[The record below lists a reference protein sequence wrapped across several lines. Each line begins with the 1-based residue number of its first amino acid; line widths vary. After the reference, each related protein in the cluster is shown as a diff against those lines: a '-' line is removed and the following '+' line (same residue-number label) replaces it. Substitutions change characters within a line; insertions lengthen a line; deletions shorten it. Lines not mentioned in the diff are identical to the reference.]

1 MMNKNS
7 FCTINKYLFFATF
20 TILSC
25 CLTQQGFAK
34 AEQLLTLEYPQI
46 QTADSVAALFPK
58 TPDEID
64 SIYEMVTTTS
74 LEKLQQ
80 IIDIAPEERTFEN
93 TVLEFDKTLA
103 FFVIHLKR
111 IDAIQNVHPDEAM
124 RNKAEEAALGLTD
137 FIIDQFESNK
147 AVAQAINEY
156 QAGNRL
162 NENLNAE
169 RAYYLSNLLSAFHN
183 QGLDLEDE
191 MFEKVIDLKKQISSL
206 EMKFSNNIAQD
217 DSILRVKR
225 EDLDGIREDFIN
237 TLDVDGNEYILRC
250 DYPTRDQI
258 LRNCTMESTR
268 RDFSKVFANRG
279 YPENLTILN
288 QLVNKRDELAKLLGY
303 DSYAQLDTEA
313 QMAKNPE
320 TVDAFLDSLTPKA
333 LAESAEEWKAL
344 LAELPESV
352 VLTEDGKVKP
362 WDVSYLNAQFK
373 KKNLKVDNEKITE
386 YFPMESTLQ
395 SLLQIF
401 EKFLGLQFKS
411 VPVTGF
417 WDPSVQMVE
426 VRQVGEEKSSLLGYV
441 VLDLYP
447 RENKFSH
454 ACCESVIPP
463 MSFDGGATTQ
473 PALAIVIANFSKPT
487 KTKPSLLK
495 HGEVRTF
502 FHEFGHALHALLG
515 HAEMPTQAAY
525 NTTMDFVEAPSQL
538 LEEWMWEPTILKMI
552 SRHYL
557 TNEPMSD
564 EQIELLVKS
573 KDFGIGTM
581 TAQQISFAKL
591 SLELF
596 KEGQNKDLLQIQQ
609 QMHDIYS
616 PMTSYDPDN
625 HYICSFG
632 HLPGYA
638 AKYYGYLW
646 SKEFALKIFAY
657 IQSHGGLLDPVVGQR
672 YVSKVIGKGGSCD
685 PNELMEDFLGED
697 R

>member
-1 MMNKNS
+1 MNKSS
-7 FCTINKYLFFATF
+7 FSTKFNRCFFTVTLA
-20 TILSC
+20 ILTC
-25 CLTQQGFAK
+25 CLVQQGFAK
-34 AEQLLTLEYPQI
+34 AESSFILGYPRI
-46 QTADSVAALFPK
+46 QTADAVVALFPK

-64 SIYEMVTTTS
+64 SIYDMVTTTS
-74 LEKLQQ
+74 LEKLQE
-80 IIDIAPEERTFEN
+80 IIEIAPEERTFEN
-93 TVLEFDKTLA
+93 TVLAFDKTLA
-103 FFVIHLKR
+103 FCIVHLKR
-111 IDAIQNVHPDEAM
+111 IETIQMVHPDAAM
-124 RNKAEEAALGLTD
+124 RNKAEEATLALTD
-137 FIIDQFESNK
+137 FLIDQFDSNK
-147 AVAQAINEY
+147 AIARAINEY
-156 QAGNRL
+156 QTGNRL
-162 NENLNAE
+162 NEELNAE
-169 RAYYLSNLLSAFHN
+169 REYYLSNLLSSFHN
-183 QGLDLEDE
+183 AGLDLEGE
-191 MFEKVIDLKKQISSL
+191 LFEKVKELKKQISLL

-217 DSILRVKR
+217 DSSLRVNH
-225 EDLDGIREDFIN
+225 EDLAGVREDFIN
-237 TLDVDGNEYILRC
+237 NLSIEGDEYILRC

-258 LRNCTMESTR
+258 MRNCTVETTR

-288 QLVNKRDELAKLLGY
+288 QLVNKRDELAHLLGY
-303 DSYAQLDTEA
+303 DSYAQLDTES

-333 LAESAEEWKAL
+333 LENSAEEWKAL

-352 VLTEDGKVKP
+352 VLTEEGKVKP
-362 WDVSYLNAQFK
+362 WDVVYLNAEFK
-373 KKNLKVDNEKITE
+373 KKNLRVNNEKITE

-395 SLLQIF
+395 SLLEIF

-411 VPVTGF
+411 VPVTDF
-417 WDPSVQMVE
+417 WDSSVQVVE
-426 VRQVGEEKSSLLGYV
+426 VRQVGENPSLLGYI

-454 ACCESVIPP
+454 ACCESIIPP
-463 MSFDGGATTQ
+463 MSFDRGVTTE
-473 PALAIVIANFSKPT
+473 PALAMVIANFSKPT

-515 HAEMPTQAAY
+515 HAEMPTQAAF
-525 NTTMDFVEAPSQL
+525 NSTMDFVEAPSQL
-538 LEEWMWEPTILKMI
+538 LEEWLWDPAILKMI
-552 SRHYL
+552 SRHYQ

-573 KDFGIGTM
+573 KDFGIGMM

-591 SLELF
+591 SLDF
-596 KEGQNKDLLQIQQ
+596 FREGQNKDLLQIAKQL
-609 QMHDIYS
+609 HESYS
-616 PMTSYDPDN
+616 PMTSYDPEN

-632 HLPGYA
+632 HLTGYA

-685 PNELMEDFLGED
+685 PNELMEDFLRED
-697 R
+697 G